1 MCSVCGMH
9 KVWATHAKTCKSPV
23 CKRMK
28 RMELNPQGARR
39 IHLRY
44 SSIQERHRAKTLYV
58 AFRRDGKEPIDAL
71 TATATVM
78 RVSPEDALFMLRDKK
93 KAEKEIHPEVEQEY
107 RVEGRGEASGA
118 A

>member
-1 MCSVCGMH
+1 MCGMH

-23 CKRMK
+23 CRRIKRMGLDP
-28 RMELNPQGARR
+28 RAARR
-39 IHLRY
+39 IGLRG
-44 SSIQERHRAKTLYV
+44 SSIKERHRAKALYV

-71 TATATVM
+71 TATDTVM
-78 RVSPEDALFMLRDKK
+78 RVSPEDALFMLRNEE

-107 RVEGRGEASGA
+107 RVAGKGEASGA